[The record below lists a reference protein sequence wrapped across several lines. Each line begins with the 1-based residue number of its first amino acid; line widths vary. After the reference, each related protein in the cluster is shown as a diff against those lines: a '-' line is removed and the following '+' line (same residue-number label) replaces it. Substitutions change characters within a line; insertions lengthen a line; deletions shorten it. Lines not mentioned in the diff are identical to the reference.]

1 MSAAAELVRCTY
13 AEYLALERRTDQRH
27 EYFDGEVFLIAGGTL
42 RHVRLKTNVPGL
54 MFARLG
60 DGPCQA
66 YDADAKI
73 RVPATGLATYPDL
86 SVICGQPERHPE
98 DPNAATNPTLIV
110 EVLSESTEVWDR
122 TRKFFHYQQL
132 PSLRHYLLVSH
143 DDVRVEHFE
152 RAEAGAWT
160 YRVFGSGDVV
170 ALSLLGVSL
179 PVDALYKN
187 LPDDPA

>member
-1 MSAAAELVRCTY
+1 MSAAAELVRYTY

-27 EYFDGEVFLIAGGTL
+27 EYFDGEVFLMAGGTP
-42 RHVRLKTNVPGL
+42 RHAKVLSNANVALG
-54 MFARLG
+54 AALG
-60 DGPCQA
+60 DRPCQA
-66 YDADAKI
+66 FSSDLKI
-73 RVPATGLATYPDL
+73 RIPATGLATYPDL
-86 SVICGQPERHPE
+86 SVICGPLERHPE
-98 DPNAATNPTLIV
+98 DRNAATNPTLIV

-143 DDVRVEHFE
+143 DEPRVEHYE

-160 YRVFGSGDVV
+160 YRVFGPGDVV
-170 ALSLLGVSL
+170 PLSILGISL

>member
-1 MSAAAELVRCTY
+1 MSAAAELVRYTY

-27 EYFDGEVFLIAGGTL
+27 EYFDGEMFLMAGGTP
-42 RHVRLKTNVPGL
+42 RHAKVLSNANVALG
-54 MFARLG
+54 AALG
-60 DGPCQA
+60 DRPCQA
-66 YDADAKI
+66 FSSDLKI
-73 RVPATGLATYPDL
+73 RIPATGLATYPDL
-86 SVICGQPERHPE
+86 SVICGPLERHPE
-98 DPNAATNPTLIV
+98 DRNVATNPTLIV

-143 DDVRVEHFE
+143 DEPRVEHYE

-160 YRVFGSGDVV
+160 YRVFGPGDVV
-170 ALSLLGVSL
+170 PLSILGISL

>member
-1 MSAAAELVRCTY
+1 MSAAAELVRYTY

-27 EYFDGEVFLIAGGTL
+27 EYFDGEMFLMAGGTP
-42 RHVRLKTNVPGL
+42 RHAKVLSNANVALG
-54 MFARLG
+54 AALG
-60 DGPCQA
+60 DRPCQA
-66 YDADAKI
+66 FSSDLKI
-73 RVPATGLATYPDL
+73 RMPATGLATYPDL
-86 SVICGQPERHPE
+86 SVICGPLERHPE
-98 DPNAATNPTLIV
+98 DRNVATNPTLIV

-143 DDVRVEHFE
+143 DEPRVEHYE

-160 YRVFGSGDVV
+160 YRVFGPGDVV
-170 ALSLLGVSL
+170 PLSILGISL

>member
-1 MSAAAELVRCTY
+1 MSAAAELVRYTY

-27 EYFDGEVFLIAGGTL
+27 EYFDGEVFLMAGGTP
-42 RHVRLKTNVPGL
+42 RHAKVLSNANVALG
-54 MFARLG
+54 AALG
-60 DGPCQA
+60 DRPCQA
-66 YDADAKI
+66 FSSDLKI
-73 RVPATGLATYPDL
+73 RIPATGLATYPDL
-86 SVICGQPERHPE
+86 SVICGPLERHPE
-98 DPNAATNPTLIV
+98 DRNVATNPTLIV

-143 DDVRVEHFE
+143 DEPRVEHYE

-160 YRVFGSGDVV
+160 YRVFGPGDVV
-170 ALSLLGVSL
+170 PLSILGISL